1 VKRPFL
7 AHLKRAEN
15 VMKSMGYPKVFFLYR
30 AKSACWGLLEWAG
43 RVPDNE
49 GVRVP
54 PPVKA
59 AMAERSPARAA

>member
-1 VKRPFL
+1 M

-43 RVPDNE
+43 RVPDNA
-49 GVRVP
+49 GVRLP
-54 PPVKA
+54 PPGRA
-59 AMAERSPARAA
+59 AMARHSAA